1 LLSLSDTWRC
11 PEPKLHRTLR
21 DVIIETMQAWSRDV
35 VEQSHPAF
43 GGLPSCPFARAA
55 RLKGTIDWEV
65 QPFDVHDRL
74 DEDGELMTMIEAFAS
89 DTAYDTLFVI
99 HPDRRAMSASA
110 LGAFVARLNARLA
123 GIPSLADLRAFAAH
137 PESRISA
144 GGVLTRV
151 SPFPSFQ
158 VLSHSLL
165 KTASDSLQGSGYY
178 HRFSPETLRALGLP
192 RT

>member
-1 LLSLSDTWRC
+1 MEQQDGARLRPSFVTAGGSSLALSERHMAL

-65 QPFDVHDRL
+65 QPFDVH
-74 DEDGELMTMIEAFAS
+74 
-89 DTAYDTLFVI
+89 
-99 HPDRRAMSASA
+99 
-110 LGAFVARLNARLA
+110 ARLA

-192 RT
+192 RTCRYSSRRRC